1 MPVIYQHETD
11 SSVSVCVWHITE
23 TEESLFQGLVL
34 DKEDEAHIADLKL
47 PKRRLEKLACRRALA
62 HLLQQKK
69 VAIRYNDDGQPYL
82 ESGHISFSHSDH
94 YAAVAYSPTLRV
106 GIDIETIGTR
116 ILALHKYFLTA
127 EEEALH
133 DLTDSMTLHK
143 LWGAK
148 EAMYKLSGGGPLDF
162 HNSILIQDKEIG
174 SGHIGGQHPLN
185 AHLEHFTIENQLI
198 VLAVEESESI
208 G

>member
-23 TEESLFQGLVL
+23 TEESLLQGLVL
-34 DKEDEAHIADLKL
+34 DEADAQHIASQKL
-47 PKRRLEKLACRRALA
+47 PKRRLEKLACRQALA
-62 HLLQQKK
+62 HLLQTEK
-69 VAIRYNDDGQPYL
+69 VSIQYTPSGQPRL

-106 GIDIETIGTR
+106 GIDIETIGSR

-127 EEEALH
+127 EETDLH
-133 DLTDSMTLHK
+133 DISNSLTLHQ

-148 EAMYKLSGGGPLDF
+148 EALYKLSGDEKLDF
-162 HNSILIQDKEIG
+162 HNDILIKDKEIRCG
-174 SGHIGGQHPLN
+174 RIGGKQPLD
-185 AHLEHFTIENQLI
+185 AHLEHFTIEKQLI
-198 VLAVEESESI
+198 VLAVEETESV